1 MEKEGNYKEERFD
14 SYLNKTIILTSRT
27 YFKKQMNTIKK
38 ERAIVDDTNY
48 STFLKD
54 FMTFE
59 NVFFSIDEIDVSLQ
73 LKSAI
78 NSLSAIEQ
86 AVIFLLF
93 EEELSQGETA
103 EILKIYS
110 KTVSKTKIRAI
121 RKLKELMK
129 GDIEDEK

>member
-110 KTVSKTKIRAI
+110 KTVSKIKIRAI